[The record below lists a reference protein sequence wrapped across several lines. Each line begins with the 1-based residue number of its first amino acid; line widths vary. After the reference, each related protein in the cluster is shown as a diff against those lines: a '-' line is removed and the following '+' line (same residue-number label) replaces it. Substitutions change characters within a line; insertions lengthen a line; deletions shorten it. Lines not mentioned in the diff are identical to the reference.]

1 MDESVPFMCGRYAL
15 ARRADALARLFGA
28 REAPGLRESYEPSY
42 NIAPTRQVLG
52 LAAAPDGDR
61 VLDTYRWGLVPW
73 WASDPAIG
81 NRLFNARAATL
92 ATSHTFADA
101 FARRRLAVLADGFFE
116 WRPGPD
122 DRRRPLFF
130 HRADGAPL
138 LLAGLW
144 ERWRD
149 PSHVRDEPLVSC
161 TIVTTDA
168 GPDLLGIHDR
178 MPVIL
183 EPGDLDRWL
192 DGAERAALLRPSS
205 AGTLVHHPVDPRV
218 GDVRNDGPDL
228 IAPYEEQELRL
239 FD

>member
-1 MDESVPFMCGRYAL
+1 MGESFPVMCGRYAL

-28 REAPGLRESYEPSY
+28 WEAPGVHEAFEPSH

-52 LAAAPDGDR
+52 LAMTQARDR
-61 VLDTYRWGLVPW
+61 VLDTYRWGLIPW
-73 WASDPAIG
+73 WATDPAIG

-92 ATSHTFADA
+92 STSQAFADA
-101 FARRRLAVLADGFFE
+101 FARRRLALVADGFFE
-116 WRPGPD
+116 WRPGSD
-122 DRRRPLFF
+122 GRRRPLFF
-130 HRADGAPL
+130 QRADGAPL
-138 LLAGLW
+138 LFAGLW

-149 PSHVRDEPLVSC
+149 PAPRADEPLLSC
-161 TIVTTDA
+161 TIVTTEA

-183 EPGDLDRWL
+183 EPEALDRWL
-192 DGAERAALLRPSS
+192 DGTEGAGLLRPSP

-218 GDVRNDGPDL
+218 GDVRNDGADL
-228 IAPYEEQELRL
+228 VAPYEEQELRL